1 MAHDIITDLLK
12 LKSELNRI
20 IDEAVELRN
29 EHTTVSAYD
38 NLVWAYD
45 EIDIA
50 CYKLGHRE

>member
-1 MAHDIITDLLK
+1 MTYDIITDLLK